1 MSKYAPD
8 NNQMQNKLLQ
18 ESLWN
23 LEDKLNIILEG
34 TADHDAEL
42 IRLKRLSNQILDRLA
57 KVNIHVFAKHE
68 GDVEHD

>member
-1 MSKYAPD
+1 MPKYSPD

-42 IRLKRLSNQILDRLA
+42 IRLKRLSNQILDRLS
-57 KVNIHVFAKHE
+57 KVNIHDVAKHDR
-68 GDVEHD
+68 GVQHD